1 MLSEQQMG
9 ALNEWMGHS
18 PLCSNSSTH
27 LVNCPGWQG
36 QMQNSKLWYFPH
48 GTWERGLRTVKFTV
62 RVLWL
67 FIGPL
72 PSSLV
77 QVVLSSYCMSHT
89 ILSSRNRAVWN
100 QIKDV
105 SFIKEKHF
113 KKKQQ
118 LLLKKKR
125 RKAQETQNSQNSLE
139 KRNKVGGLLSLKIY
153 YKGTLVKPV

>member
-1 MLSEQQMG
+1 M
-9 ALNEWMGHS
+9 
-18 PLCSNSSTH
+18 
-27 LVNCPGWQG
+27 
-36 QMQNSKLWYFPH
+36 
-48 GTWERGLRTVKFTV
+48 KFTV

-118 LLLKKKR
+118 LLLEKKGR
-125 RKAQETQNSQNSLE
+125 GAQETQNSRGSLE
-139 KRNKVGGLLSLKIY
+139 GRSGVGGLLSLKICC
-153 YKGTLVKPV
+153 KGTLGKPVWYWHKDRYVDQWVGGESSVCQLYLIRTGEWGVESSEVDLCTCGHF